1 VELIRPLGHAALIQ
15 DLWRAAAAGRLGHA
29 LLFEGPQGIGKFV
42 AARWFAQGLLC
53 QRGPLSGLGAQEPC
67 GVCPGCK
74 KLASGG
80 YMGNHPDCLVIDR
93 AAELADGADGGPGL
107 SVAHVAARSGDEGGS
122 TPPLEE
128 FLNLKPSEGPLRL
141 VLLREAERLNEAA
154 QNALLKT
161 LEEPA
166 LGTFLVL
173 ETAQPQEL
181 LTTLRSR
188 TLRVRFGPL
197 SAEEFAGWARTRPE
211 FQNGLPAS
219 AFGLAGG
226 APGLLLSYLS
236 RGGPAQVE
244 LWLAALSGSNPG
256 TQAFLG
262 AEGETEASTELGR
275 RRERA
280 ALSLEV
286 LASLLRDVW
295 LLGIGAEGAG
305 ALVHRERRE
314 QLEAL
319 AGRWPAARAAGL
331 LLGTGELLGDLGSN
345 LDPEATL
352 ERALARLQVA

>member
-1 VELIRPLGHAALIQ
+1 MELIRPLGHAALIR

-29 LLFEGPQGIGKFV
+29 LLFEGPRGIGKFV

-53 QRGPLSGLGAQEPC
+53 QRGPLSGGAAEDPC
-67 GVCPGCK
+67 GACPSCK

-93 AAELADGADGGPGL
+93 AAELAEGADGGPGL
-107 SVAHVAARSGDEGGS
+107 SVAHVAARSGDDGGGA
-122 TPPLEE
+122 PPLEE

-173 ETAQPQEL
+173 DTAQPQEL

-188 TLRVRFGPL
+188 TLRVRFDPL
-197 SAEEFAGWARTRPE
+197 SAEDFAAWARGRPE
-211 FQNGLPAS
+211 FADGVPAS
-219 AFGLAGG
+219 AYGLAGG
-226 APGLLLSYLS
+226 APGMLLSYLD

-244 LWLAALSGSNPG
+244 LWLAALSGNNPG

-262 AEGETEASTELGR
+262 AAGETEASTELGR

-280 ALSLEV
+280 GLSLEV

-295 LLGIGAEGAG
+295 LLGGGPEGLG
-305 ALVHRERRE
+305 ALVHRERLP
-314 QLEAL
+314 QLVAL
-319 AGRWPAARAAGL
+319 AERWPATRAAA
-331 LLGTGELLGDLGSN
+331 LLGATGELLGDLWSN

-352 ERALARLQVA
+352 ERALARLSAS

>member
-1 VELIRPLGHAALIQ
+1 MELTRPLGHAALVR

-29 LLFEGPQGIGKFV
+29 LLFEGPPGIGKFV

-53 QRGPLSGLGAQEPC
+53 QRGPLSGGGADDPC

-93 AAELADGADGGPGL
+93 AAELAEGADGGPGL
-107 SVAHVAARSGDEGGS
+107 SVAHVAARAGDDAAPH
-122 TPPLEE
+122 PPLEE

-141 VLLREAERLNEAA
+141 VLLREAERLTEAA

-173 ETAQPQEL
+173 EAARPQEL
-181 LTTLRSR
+181 LSTLRSR
-188 TLRVRFGPL
+188 MLRVRFEPL
-197 SAEEFAGWARTRPE
+197 GAQDFAAWARTRPE
-211 FQNGLPAS
+211 LGGDLPAS
-219 AFGLAGG
+219 AFQLSGG
-226 APGLLLSYLS
+226 APGALLAYLA

-244 LWLAALSGSNPG
+244 LWLEALAGGRRS

-262 AEGETEASTELGR
+262 AEGDTEASTELGR
-275 RRERA
+275 RRERV

-286 LASLLRDVW
+286 LAGLLRDVW
-295 LLGIGAEGAG
+295 LLGLGGDVEP
-305 ALVHRERRE
+305 ALVHRERRA
-314 QLEAL
+314 QLEPL
-319 AGRWPAARAAGL
+319 ARSWSPARASGL
-331 LLGTGELLGDLGSN
+331 LLATGALLGDLQAN

-352 ERALARLQVA
+352 ERALARLAGP